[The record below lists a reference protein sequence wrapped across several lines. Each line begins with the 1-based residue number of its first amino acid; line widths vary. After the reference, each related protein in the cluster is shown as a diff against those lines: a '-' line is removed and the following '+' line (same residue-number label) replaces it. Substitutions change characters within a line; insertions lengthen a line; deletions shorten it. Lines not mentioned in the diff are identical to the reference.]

1 MKKGVIFLSL
11 GVALSLG
18 SQTLQAFAQPQLP
31 WYPLKGAYE
40 GDQEIVKGN
49 QRAEDLPEE
58 EASTGKKLPADPELE
73 KNKPVV
79 APDEAKQVEVDWEAE
94 VKKQADA
101 DPDYKKRSAEDDD
114 EDMSDAT
121 PATEEGAHAKAVAEA
136 DRADAEEAVQAV
148 EKTKKPKLVG
158 AVPNEPTRD
167 PLFFYE
173 KGAAFLKD
181 LKYQDALNYTNKALE
196 LNPNFWE
203 AWYQKGLIFQ
213 LSGHDALAARRYLA
227 LIERK
232 PEMIEPHIAMG
243 SLYRKHGD
251 FTLAENE
258 YRKVINLNV
267 YNFAAHYNLA
277 NLLMDQK
284 RMEEALKEYRVC
296 LKLKP
301 ANAEVHNN
309 VGVIYQEKRY
319 YEDAIE
325 EFKRA
330 STLEPANDI
339 FHKNYT
345 EAKLK
350 LAKKPILKNPAPAV
364 GATRSRRPL

>member
-1 MKKGVIFLSL
+1 MKQGVVFLSL

-18 SQTLQAFAQPQLP
+18 IQSVAAGPQLP
-31 WYPLKGAYE
+31 WYPLKGAFE
-40 GDQEIVKGN
+40 GDQEIVKGTS
-49 QRAEDLPEE
+49 RAEDLPDEE
-58 EASTGKKLPADPELE
+58 EPKPKKVPVDPELE

-79 APDEAKQVEVDWEAE
+79 APGAAKQVEIDWEAE

-101 DPDYKKRSAEDDD
+101 DPDFKKRSSDDD
-114 EDMSDAT
+114 EEDMSDAQ
-121 PATEEGAHAKAVAEA
+121 PATEEGIAEKAA
-136 DRADAEEAVQAV
+136 AEEAAA
-148 EKTKKPKLVG
+148 EKTATEDGEEAAPAEEKPKKAKIVG
-158 AVPNEPTRD
+158 AEPNEPTTD
-167 PLFFYE
+167 PTFFYE
-173 KGAAFLKD
+173 KASALLKD
-181 LKYQDALNYTNKALE
+181 GRYQDALNYVNKALE
-196 LNPNFWE
+196 LKPSYWE
-203 AWYQKGLIFQ
+203 AWYQKGLLFQ
-213 LSGHDALAARRYLA
+213 LTGHDGLAARRYLA

-251 FTLAENE
+251 FALAEKE
-258 YRKVINLNV
+258 YRKVIDLNV

-301 ANAEVHNN
+301 LNAEVHNN

-330 STLEPANDI
+330 STLEPANEI

-345 EAKLK
+345 AAKMK
-350 LAKKPILKNPAPAV
+350 LVKNPAPAV
-364 GATRSRRPL
+364 GSSRSKRPL